1 MKKHLLVGIAVLFVG
16 VTSAFAQ
23 TGTDMV
29 EVDPINCW
37 WRTSSSAVRTG
48 EAFTLTMTCAVVE
61 TEANKVVPDFSKL
74 DPTVVQ
80 LPPFEVLGGTHAG
93 DLVTPGKRFFQY
105 DYRLRLIAEDAF
117 GNDVP
122 VPPLEISYRIESQVK
137 GGDTSQGRDQSYSL
151 PRTSVRLISIVPDDA
166 TDIREAPASLFTGI
180 ENRDSRANLMQ
191 TSGGV
196 LFGLAGVMVVIMLI
210 SMLRRKKTVTATA
223 SAHLAPRKILSAVA
237 RELADVQAA
246 SRGGMTQELAGRA
259 LAATRIAGSYAVGR
273 AIGQRPAK
281 TGETPA
287 DGVLV
292 VKSFGRDDVYVSGGA
307 TTETVTAVPGLS
319 DALKALTVGRYGR
332 TETFDSNADEA
343 IETAKRI
350 TKQQQSEH
358 SLMKEWTSAFIA
370 NLVDLRKKVWA

>member
-1 MKKHLLVGIAVLFVG
+1 
-16 VTSAFAQ
+16 
-23 TGTDMV
+23 
-29 EVDPINCW
+29 
-37 WRTSSSAVRTG
+37 
-48 EAFTLTMTCAVVE
+48 
-61 TEANKVVPDFSKL
+61 
-74 DPTVVQ
+74 
-80 LPPFEVLGGTHAG
+80 
-93 DLVTPGKRFFQY
+93 
-105 DYRLRLIAEDAF
+105 
-117 GNDVP
+117 
-122 VPPLEISYRIESQVK
+122 
-137 GGDTSQGRDQSYSL
+137 
-151 PRTSVRLISIVPDDA
+151 
-166 TDIREAPASLFTGI
+166 
-180 ENRDSRANLMQ
+180 
-191 TSGGV
+191 
-196 LFGLAGVMVVIMLI
+196 
-210 SMLRRKKTVTATA
+210 
-223 SAHLAPRKILSAVA
+223 
-237 RELADVQAA
+237 
-246 SRGGMTQELAGRA
+246 MTQELAGRA